1 MLPDIEHVGTR
12 IREVAA
18 IEILPRFRKLAA
30 GEMHEKQPGQLVT
43 VADIEAERRLTPL
56 LREMMPGSVVVGE
69 EGVAADPSRLAFV
82 GGAEPVWLV
91 DPVDGTQNFAEGN
104 ATFVTMVALIAGG
117 RTAASWIYEPTLDC
131 MNIAE
136 AGSGAF
142 SEGVRLRAAAAVP
155 LAEMSGRMGSRTAR
169 KLSGKVGGAMFQRC
183 AGKEYLAVAG
193 GAAHFALFRRLFPWD
208 HAPGELLVRE
218 AGAFAQRLDRTA
230 YVPAEIDASLLVAPD
245 EPSWEEL
252 RALILENAP

>member
-1 MLPDIEHVGTR
+1 MPDIGRVAAR

-18 IEILPRFRKLAA
+18 IEILPRFRKLTA

-56 LREMMPGSVVVGE
+56 LQEVLPGSAVVGE
-69 EGVAADPSRLAFV
+69 EGVAADASRLAAL
-82 GGAEPVWLV
+82 GGDAPVWLV

-104 ATFVTMVALIAGG
+104 PTFVTMVALVSGG
-117 RTAASWIYEPTLDC
+117 QTIASWIYEPIEDR
-131 MNIAE
+131 MNVAE

-142 SEGVRLRAAAAVP
+142 CEGARLRAAAPVP
-155 LAEMSGRMGSRTAR
+155 LAEMDGRTGARTAR
-169 KLSGKVGGAMFQRC
+169 KLRGKVRSATFRRC

-193 GAAHFALFRRLFPWD
+193 GVAHFALFRRLFPWD

-218 AGAFAQRLDRTA
+218 AGAFAQRLDRTP
-230 YVPAEIDASLLVAPD
+230 YRPAEIDATLLVAPN
-245 EPSWEEL
+245 EQSWEEL
-252 RALILENAP
+252 RSLILEYAP

>member
-1 MLPDIEHVGTR
+1 MLPDIERVAAR

-18 IEILPRFRKLAA
+18 IEILPRFQKLAA
-30 GEMHEKQPGQLVT
+30 AEMHEKQPGQLVT
-43 VADIEAERRLTPL
+43 IADIEAERRLTPL
-56 LREMMPGSVVVGE
+56 LEEMMADSVVVGE
-69 EGVAADPSRLAFV
+69 EGVAGDPSRLASI
-82 GGAEPVWLV
+82 GGPDPVWLV

-104 ATFVTMVALIAGG
+104 PTFVTMVALIAGG
-117 RTAASWIYEPTLDC
+117 RTAASWIYEP
-131 MNIAE
+131 IADRMTMAE
-136 AGSGAF
+136 VGSGAY
-142 SEGVRLRAAAAVP
+142 SEGVRLRSATAVP
-155 LAEMSGRMGSRTAR
+155 LPQMNGRMGSRTAR
-169 KLSGKVGGAMFQRC
+169 KLRGKVGSALFQRC

-230 YVPAEIDASLLVAPD
+230 YVPAEIDATLLVAPD

-252 RALILENAP
+252 RTLILEHAP

>member
-1 MLPDIEHVGTR
+1 MLPDIERVAAR
-12 IREVAA
+12 VREVAA
-18 IEILPRFRKLAA
+18 IEILPRFQKLAA

-43 VADIEAERRLTPL
+43 IADIEAERRLTPL
-56 LREMMPGSVVVGE
+56 LEEMMTDSVVVGE
-69 EGVAADPSRLAFV
+69 EGVAADPSRLASI
-82 GGAEPVWLV
+82 GGPEPVWLV

-104 ATFVTMVALIAGG
+104 PTFVTMVALIAGG
-117 RTAASWIYEPTLDC
+117 RTAASWIYDPLADR
-131 MNIAE
+131 MSIAE

-142 SEGVRLRAAAAVP
+142 CEGARLRAAAAVP
-155 LAEMSGRMGSRTAR
+155 LAEMNGRMGSRTAR
-169 KLSGKVGGAMFQRC
+169 KLRGKIGSAMFQRC

-230 YVPAEIDASLLVAPD
+230 YVPTEIDATLLVAPD
-245 EPSWEEL
+245 GPSWEEL
-252 RALILENAP
+252 RALILEYAS